1 MEINTRYDVAIVG
14 GGLAGLALS
23 IQLARL
29 GHSVVLFEKEKY
41 PSHKVCGEY
50 ISLEAWDFL
59 QELGLDLDGL
69 NVPLITEL
77 EISTADGKLLKH
89 RLPLGG
95 FGISRYRLDQ
105 ELARL
110 AISAGVILF
119 EGSKVNSIDFNHN
132 EFSIALSHQH
142 YQSKLVCGC
151 FGKRSNIDIKWKR
164 PFSAAAANKL
174 NNYIGVKY
182 HIKGNF
188 DPGTISLH
196 LFKHG
201 YCGLVK
207 VETGEYNL
215 CYLST
220 ASNLQENNNSI
231 PLMEKN
237 VLGKNPFLKKIFEEQ
252 VIDKT
257 PLTISQISFDKK
269 TQVEQH
275 VLMLGDAAGMIT
287 PLCGNGMSMA
297 LHASKLAVTPIHKFL
312 QGTITRDTMEKR
324 YAKQWQ
330 KTFDARLKT
339 GRRIQRLFRHSW
351 LTRIFISV
359 VRPFP
364 KLVNVLI
371 TKTHGKPF

>member
-257 PLTISQISFDKK
+257 PLTISQVSFDKK